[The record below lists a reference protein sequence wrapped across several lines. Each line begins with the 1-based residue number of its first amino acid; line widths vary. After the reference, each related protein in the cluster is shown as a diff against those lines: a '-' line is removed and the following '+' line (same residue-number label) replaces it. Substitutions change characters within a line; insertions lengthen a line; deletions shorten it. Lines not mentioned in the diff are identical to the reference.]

1 MPAGRN
7 PPFSV
12 FPLLPVLL
20 ASLLAGCG
28 HGPQKL
34 NQDLMADRSF
44 ALQQGHIGD
53 CYRVGCPDVIEWEI
67 EGHPGLSG
75 RQQIGADGRIDLGPC
90 GRPRIEGQTLAEV
103 AMTIAEEADV
113 PASLVQARVIEYKS
127 QQVLL
132 FGQVN
137 ALQRTVPYRGQET
150 LVDLLQRAGGIS
162 KGAAPDDVY
171 VVRSR
176 VADGRQPEVFHIE
189 LEQIV
194 EKKDASTN
202 IRLQPFDQVYV
213 GETGE
218 WRLKKCIPPCLQ
230 PLYHGLCG
238 LCRCCRRKPAAEPNA
253 PPAHSAPTS

>member
-1 MPAGRN
+1 MPAGRC

-12 FPLLPVLL
+12 FPLLPALL
-20 ASLLAGCG
+20 ASLVAGCG

-34 NQDLMADRSF
+34 NQDLMADRSS
-44 ALQQGHIGD
+44 APQQVRVGES
-53 CYRVGCPDVIEWEI
+53 YRVRCPDVIEWQI

-90 GRPRIEGQTLAEV
+90 GRPRIEGQTLAEA

-113 PASLVQARVIEYKS
+113 PASLVHLRVVEYNS

-137 ALQRTVPYRGQET
+137 GLQRAVPYRGQET
-150 LVDLLQRAGGIS
+150 LVELLQRAGGIS

-176 VADGRQPEVFHIE
+176 VADGRQPEVYHIE
-189 LEQIV
+189 LEEIV

-218 WRLKKCIPPCLQ
+218 SRLKKCIPPCLQ

-238 LCRCCRRKPAAEPNA
+238 LCRCCRRKPAAEPA
-253 PPAHSAPTS
+253 VPSAPSTPTS